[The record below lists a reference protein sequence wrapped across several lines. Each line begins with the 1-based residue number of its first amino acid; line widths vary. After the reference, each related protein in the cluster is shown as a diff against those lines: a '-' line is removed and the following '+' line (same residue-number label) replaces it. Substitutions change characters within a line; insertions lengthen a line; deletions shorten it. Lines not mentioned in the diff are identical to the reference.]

1 MKKVIVVVIL
11 ALMALAGWSIWD
23 SLQDKVFHEES
34 AAGGAAQ
41 GEPAAEGWEAVH
53 GDQARQ
59 GVDLDRIPEYEGE
72 PAVEVNGGEP
82 EFSDAE
88 IAYAKSGG
96 SGAAGDGSSG
106 GAASGD
112 IFVQEFSPLDSKGR
126 CGPAFACLD
135 EEHMPEGERGSI
147 GMIKPSG
154 WQTAKYDFID
164 NGGYLY
170 NRCHMIG
177 WQLTGENANR
187 RNLITGTRYL
197 NVEGMLPFEDEV
209 ADYVRSTGN
218 HVLYRVTP
226 VFEGDELVARG
237 VLMEALSMEDGGDG
251 VRFCVFCYNV
261 QPGVTIDYATGI
273 SRLTGDAPQG
283 RVYTA
288 VAAVTFIVNVN
299 TGKYHLPDCAYAAS
313 ISEKNREEM
322 TATPMQMA
330 DLCYSPCSRCH
341 PDLEVKTASFLYG
354 DIDADGQI
362 TPADAR
368 LVLRFTVELEVFT
381 GLQAIL
387 ADVDG
392 SPGINPAD
400 ARKVLRASVGLEV
413 I

>member
-1 MKKVIVVVIL
+1 MLFKRTPAILTAL
-11 ALMALAGWSIWD
+11 ALSISLLFAL
-23 SLQDKVFHEES
+23 S
-34 AAGGAAQ
+34 ANTLAARSFTCSSVAAYS
-41 GEPAAEGWEAVH
+41 GEPCA
-53 GDQARQ
+53 
-59 GVDLDRIPEYEGE
+59 
-72 PAVEVNGGEP
+72 EVNGNIP
-82 EFSDAE
+82 EFEPSE
-88 IAYAKSGG
+88 YTY
-96 SGAAGDGSSG
+96 SSY
-106 GAASGD
+106 
-112 IFVQEFSPLDSKGR
+112 ETYCELDELGR
-126 CGPAFACLD
+126 CGEASACVGTDL
-135 EEHMPEGERGSI
+135 MPTQPRGSI
-147 GMIKPSG
+147 SSVTPTG
-154 WQTAKYDFID
+154 WVNVKYETVP
-164 NGGYLY
+164 GGYLY
-170 NRCHMIG
+170 NRCHLIG

-392 SPGINPAD
+392 FPGINPAD